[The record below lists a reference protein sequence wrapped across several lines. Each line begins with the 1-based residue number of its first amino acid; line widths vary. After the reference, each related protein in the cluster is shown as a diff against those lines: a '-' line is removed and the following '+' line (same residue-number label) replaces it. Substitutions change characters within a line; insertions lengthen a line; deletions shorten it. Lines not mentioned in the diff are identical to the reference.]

1 MELILPESMELKI
14 SKASSILGF
23 RKQEIIQRALV
34 FYLDSINS
42 QLELKNEFDNWDKLS
57 DEAFSSFDNAL

>member
-1 MELILPESMELKI
+1 MELILPESIELRI

-34 FYLDSINS
+34 YYLDSINS
-42 QLELKNEFDNWDKLS
+42 QLELKNEFNNWDKLS
-57 DEAFSSFDNAL
+57 DEAFISFENAL

>member
-14 SKASSILGF
+14 SKASIILGF

-34 FYLDSINS
+34 FYLDSINA

-57 DEAFSSFDNAL
+57 DEALTSFENIV